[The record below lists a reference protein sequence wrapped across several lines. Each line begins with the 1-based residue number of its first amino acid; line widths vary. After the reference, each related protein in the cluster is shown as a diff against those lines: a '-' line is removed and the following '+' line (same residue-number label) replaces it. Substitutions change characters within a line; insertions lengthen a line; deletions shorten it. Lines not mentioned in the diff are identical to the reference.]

1 MAGELIWAFRVMRL
15 PLLDAGGSA
24 IGRVQDIVAVP
35 SLPGTPPRVTGLVA
49 ESQRRRIFVNA
60 NRIAELDNDGVR
72 LRSWDLDL
80 NPFHSH
86 AGEVLLG
93 ADVIDQRV
101 DHETVSDVGLDAV
114 EGPLGTEYQIVK
126 VRLVR
131 RHLVRRRPLY
141 RLVDVADVPGLFPPI
156 TGMAAEA
163 ARLRDR
169 HPSEVAAIV
178 RALPPSQRR
187 QLAEAMDDERLAD
200 LLEELP
206 EDEQVRLVQGLD
218 FDRLVD
224 VLEEMELDD
233 LADLVGEMPSEQQER
248 ILAALDAEEADA
260 LQRLL
265 SYEEGTAGGMMT
277 PEVIILSPSATVA
290 DALAQIRQ
298 PDRVVS
304 IATQVFVCEPPY
316 RPPTGRL
323 LGTAHVQRLLRE
335 SPRMPLRDCLSH
347 DPVVAPDA
355 TDLAVAELL
364 ASYDMLAVAVCDQA
378 GRLLGAVTVDDVLD
392 RQLGTGWRDR
402 GSSTRSGALARRRA
416 LS

>member
-1 MAGELIWAFRVMRL
+1 M
-15 PLLDAGGSA
+15 
-24 IGRVQDIVAVP
+24 
-35 SLPGTPPRVTGLVA
+35 
-49 ESQRRRIFVNA
+49 
-60 NRIAELDNDGVR
+60 
-72 LRSWDLDL
+72 
-80 NPFHSH
+80 
-86 AGEVLLG
+86 
-93 ADVIDQRV
+93 
-101 DHETVSDVGLDAV
+101 
-114 EGPLGTEYQIVK
+114 
-126 VRLVR
+126 
-131 RHLVRRRPLY
+131 RRRPTY
-141 RLVDVADVPGLFPPI
+141 RLVDVAEVPSLFPPI

-187 QLAEAMDDERLAD
+187 QLAAAMDDERLAD

-277 PEVIILSPSATVA
+277 PEVIILSPAATVA

-335 SPRMPLRDCLSH
+335 PPRTGAARLPQPR
-347 DPVVAPDA
+347 PRRR
-355 TDLAVAELL
+355 
-364 ASYDMLAVAVCDQA
+364 A
-378 GRLLGAVTVDDVLD
+378 GRHRPRRRRAA
-392 RQLGTGWRDR
+392 RQLRH
-402 GSSTRSGALARRRA
+402 ARRRRLRPGRPA
-416 LS
+416 ARRRHRRRRARPPARHRVA